1 MCLKRIKVGF
11 YLWIGL
17 LISTAVFAQEWD
29 VNTAES
35 QLNFVSIKK
44 GTVGEVHQFKQIS
57 GEMDASGHFTLHID
71 LTSVDTHIPIRDQ
84 RIKQYLF
91 EVTQFSEATLH
102 AQIDPQWLKDIAEG
116 SNALLQID
124 AALELHGQRH
134 TIPLSL
140 IVTRLASGQLFVV
153 SAQPVLLN
161 AKDWSLT
168 AGIDKLRALAKL
180 PSISYVVPV
189 TFYLTLNLKY

>member
-17 LISTAVFAQEWD
+17 LISTTVFAQEWD
-29 VNTAES
+29 VDTAKS

-57 GEMDASGHFTLHID
+57 GKMDASGHFTLHID

-91 EVTQFSEATLH
+91 EVTQFAEATLH

-140 IVTRLASGQLFVV
+140 IVTRLASGQFFVV

-161 AKDWSLT
+161 AKDWSLA

-189 TFYLTLNLKY
+189 TFYLTLNLKH